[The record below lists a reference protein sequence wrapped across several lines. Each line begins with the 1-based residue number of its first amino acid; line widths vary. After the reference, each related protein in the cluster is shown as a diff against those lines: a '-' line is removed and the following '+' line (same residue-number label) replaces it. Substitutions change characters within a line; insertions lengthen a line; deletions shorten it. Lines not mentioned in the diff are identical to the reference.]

1 MNIIKGNQIGQI
13 SIGSRREESG
23 GDYEN
28 GNPLAVSPNGYIVF
42 EDFDNQSR
50 PTLWHPEGTPEK
62 QLIGNPETKVGRSIV
77 ISPDSQRIVSNVWD
91 KIGDSDSYIQL
102 WDIQGNP
109 IGQPVKNDQ
118 GFSVTSIAFSP
129 DGQQIVSGSNTYNGQ
144 SSVCLLHL
152 QVDGLDKNKLCK
164 PIPGDLGSV
173 AFSPDNKTVAIGQ
186 SDGGLYLWNLQNN
199 TMGQRFGGTGQPVLS
214 IAFSPDNKII
224 ASGDRDGNVR
234 LWNLVDGTPIGEAF
248 KTYTNPNKAVSS
260 IAFNKTIGD
269 GKTVIVA
276 YTDGNV
282 RFWQTAEEALL
293 KVACNRLRDHP
304 VFKDP
309 KTEAEKGAKEACEK
323 YAWNSIATPKSI
335 ESASTPTPQAFSQ
348 PQRQQ
353 LSTKRH

>member
-1 MNIIKGNQIGQI
+1 
-13 SIGSRREESG
+13 
-23 GDYEN
+23 
-28 GNPLAVSPNGYIVF
+28 
-42 EDFDNQSR
+42 
-50 PTLWHPEGTPEK
+50 
-62 QLIGNPETKVGRSIV
+62 
-77 ISPDSQRIVSNVWD
+77 
-91 KIGDSDSYIQL
+91 
-102 WDIQGNP
+102 
-109 IGQPVKNDQ
+109 
-118 GFSVTSIAFSP
+118 
-129 DGQQIVSGSNTYNGQ
+129 
-144 SSVCLLHL
+144 
-152 QVDGLDKNKLCK
+152 
-164 PIPGDLGSV
+164 
-173 AFSPDNKTVAIGQ
+173 
-186 SDGGLYLWNLQNN
+186 
-199 TMGQRFGGTGQPVLS
+199 MGQRFGGTGQPVLS

-276 YTDGNV
+276 YTDGSV

-335 ESASTPTPQAFSQ
+335 ESASTPAPPGVFSASTSTTVYEAASTPSLCPSQ
-348 PQRQQ
+348 PLPPLLNATNEAKFSS
-353 LSTKRH
+353 LSAQPLLKCLVNSSHETPTFIPLMPMLDKLLNLPMKVRFR